1 MRDFPRNARHYA
13 DNSETNCLGDR
24 LMPWPAAGR
33 AVRKFT
39 TKKEARERRA
49 EESVIAEEACKR
61 M

>member
-1 MRDFPRNARHYA
+1 MRDFPRNVRHYE

-24 LMPWPAAGR
+24 LMPWPTAGR
-33 AVRKFT
+33 EVRKFT
-39 TKKEARERRA
+39 REKEARERGA